1 MNTTNCYRCGN
12 VFTGYGSLC
21 SICKQNE
28 LLKEEAEKN
37 RALQES
43 IHNQNMALQRQAAQQ
58 AEYARQEAIFARQE
72 AADLARENA
81 RLIAESNISSDDA
94 YNYGFK
100 YITLNW
106 SRGNNPHN
114 LSITAG
120 EDGLLRADWIS
131 PYQLPHLYQSFSS
144 GISEALGQY
153 ERPGREFIEKMA
165 YVAGQEIAKGVLP
178 SESFALGANG
188 VEVEGIEINTRGFAI
203 NRETQINEV
212 TGEISYKYVPPF
224 VDEKLNS
231 LFADGMNHGAAELNT
246 PELIHQRLQAIE
258 ELKNKRLQEQEEEK
272 KLKEKEEELKEKQDK
287 LIEKYLKVFTA
298 LVLFIA
304 LFYVYSLTN
313 YKSDKS
319 PQIQSKARELNPLEA
334 HRPQN
339 PSPKIADSPVRPSPQ
354 PRGEDVTK
362 AWESTLK
369 KFTIEAPFVAEN
381 GSVVPINIK
390 FEPPLI
396 KGDKFILSINN
407 DYVSEVH
414 VDEGSLW
421 LFQYR
426 VLMKDA
432 QNKIFVNCSPR
443 NCRGEA
449 FNTSVTLTAPLQ
461 VTSSKAS
468 GTRHSISDGN
478 AKFLVAAE
486 ATNQGIFEVVSNT
499 FKARVALTNY
509 TVKNPFFGFGAS
521 IGALGSG
528 QVCSTYRSQ
537 GEQTT
542 CTNR

>member
-1 MNTTNCYRCGN
+1 MNTTNCYRCGD

-144 GISEALGQY
+144 GISEALGLY
-153 ERPGREFIEKMA
+153 ETPGREFMEKMA

-212 TGEISYKYVPPF
+212 TGEISYNYVPPF

-231 LFADGMNHGAAELNT
+231 LFADGMNQGTAELNT

-272 KLKEKEEELKEKQDK
+272 RLKEKEKKLREKE
-287 LIEKYLKVFTA
+287 LKVFTV
-298 LVLFIA
+298 LVLLIA
-304 LFYVYSLTN
+304 LFAYGFIN

-319 PQIQSKARELNPLEA
+319 PQIQSKARELNPLV
-334 HRPQN
+334 
-339 PSPKIADSPVRPSPQ
+339 S
-354 PRGEDVTK
+354 
-362 AWESTLK
+362 
-369 KFTIEAPFVAEN
+369 KFTNESYQHYRDEILSSGWSIYKRDNEIKGWGEN
-381 GSVVPINIK
+381 RPYPELDYCQEDYCSASFIGSDGEKIREVGFGYCSVDRYIQCPNKPNGFQIVLRDTIISKSESDNKFLKMKFK
-390 FEPPLI
+390 FE
-396 KGDKFILSINN
+396 D
-407 DYVSEVH
+407 
-414 VDEGSLW
+414 
-421 LFQYR
+421 
-426 VLMKDA
+426 
-432 QNKIFVNCSPR
+432 
-443 NCRGEA
+443 
-449 FNTSVTLTAPLQ
+449 
-461 VTSSKAS
+461 
-468 GTRHSISDGN
+468 
-478 AKFLVAAE
+478 
-486 ATNQGIFEVVSNT
+486 
-499 FKARVALTNY
+499 
-509 TVKNPFFGFGAS
+509 
-521 IGALGSG
+521 
-528 QVCSTYRSQ
+528 
-537 GEQTT
+537 
-542 CTNR
+542 